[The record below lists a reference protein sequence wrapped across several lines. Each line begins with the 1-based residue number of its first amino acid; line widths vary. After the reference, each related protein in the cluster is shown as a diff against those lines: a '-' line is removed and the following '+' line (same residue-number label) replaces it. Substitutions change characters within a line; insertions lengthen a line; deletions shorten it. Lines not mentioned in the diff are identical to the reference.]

1 MDLLITGGAG
11 FIGSTVASAALD
23 AGHRP
28 IILDNLVTGR
38 REFTEGRIFYEGDIA
53 DRALLERVFDDF
65 PDIEA
70 VIHCAAL
77 IIVPDSVAAPID
89 YYRANVSKT
98 LEMVDVLNK
107 RGCRR
112 LIFSSSASIYAV
124 YDDFTVDESSDVAP
138 LSPYARTKVHVE
150 QMLEDI
156 ATATDLKVLSLR
168 YFNPIGADPKMRT
181 GLQIPSPS
189 HALGK
194 LIQIK
199 REGEPFQLTG
209 NDYPTRDGTGIRD
222 YVHVWDL
229 AQAHLAAL
237 DRFDKIL
244 ESESHRVVNLGT
256 GTGTTVKELVAAFAA
271 VTGEPVDVVPAP
283 RRPGDS
289 AGAYTRSDRAAV
301 ELGWTPRYSIEQGI
315 ADSLAWIEKRPSI
328 LRDLALPAV

>member
-28 IILDNLVTGR
+28 IILDNLGTGR
-38 REFTEGRIFYEGDIA
+38 IEFTEGRIFYEGDIA
-53 DRALLERVFDDF
+53 DGALLERIFDDF

-77 IIVPDSVAAPID
+77 IVVPDSVARPID

-98 LEMVDVLNK
+98 LDMVDVLNR

-124 YDDFTVDESSDVAP
+124 YDDFTVDESSGVAP

-194 LIQIK
+194 LIELTQ
-199 REGEPFQLTG
+199 EGRPFQVTG

-237 DRFDKIL
+237 DRFDTVL

-256 GTGTTVKELVAAFAA
+256 GTGTTVKELVAAFEA
-271 VTGEPVDVVPAP
+271 VTGEPVEVVPAP